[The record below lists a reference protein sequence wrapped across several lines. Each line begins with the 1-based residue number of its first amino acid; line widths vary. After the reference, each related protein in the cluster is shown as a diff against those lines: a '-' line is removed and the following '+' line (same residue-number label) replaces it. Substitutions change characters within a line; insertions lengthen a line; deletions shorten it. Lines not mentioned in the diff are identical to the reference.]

1 MYVHGW
7 NADEESALS
16 QFNIVKESLE
26 SVGYRQPVI
35 GFSWDSDTFLW
46 WDPQS
51 WSDGWPVAKDIAQQ
65 NGLKLGKFLLD
76 FKTNCEDAKIRLVGH
91 SLGAQVI
98 LSALDR
104 LHNDPQL
111 AL

>member
-1 MYVHGW
+1 MVCGV
-7 NADEESALS
+7 AC
-16 QFNIVKESLE
+16 
-26 SVGYRQPVI
+26 
-35 GFSWDSDTFLW
+35 
-46 WDPQS
+46 
-51 WSDGWPVAKDIAQQ
+51 AKDIAQQ

-76 FKTNCEDAKIRLVGH
+76 FKTYCEDAKIRLVGH

-111 AL
+111 ALWNDIDRNYKIASVDLLGATVNPG